1 MKYRN
6 IKTGA
11 IVETKYELI
20 GGNWHPLEGE
30 DADVPAQEAGT
41 ENSKPEVTDESPKR
55 SPEVTKVHDKAGKK
69 TKGAVIRP
77 KKE

>member
-11 IVETKYELI
+11 IVETKYKLI
-20 GGNWHPLEGE
+20 GGNWHPLERE
-30 DADVPAQEAGT
+30 DAEVPAQETGT
-41 ENSKPEVTDESPKR
+41 ENSKPEETDERPKQNDKTEKA
-55 SPEVTKVHDKAGKK
+55 PEKAGKK
-69 TKGAVIRP
+69 TKGTVIRP